1 MLELS
6 FPRTFGLE
14 QDSRQLH
21 VMPYHVKINIDAHN
35 NEKTIY
41 NKQVHIYIC
50 VYPEVDNDSIYLVII
65 QRYKFHQTT
74 SLKQVHVTTNDKLGV
89 PYHTL
94 QKIRRNATQWT

>member
-1 MLELS
+1 MKKL
-6 FPRTFGLE
+6 FT
-14 QDSRQLH
+14 
-21 VMPYHVKINIDAHN
+21 IN
-35 NEKTIY
+35 KC
-41 NKQVHIYIC
+41 IYIY

-74 SLKQVHVTTNDKLGV
+74 FLKQVHVTTNDKLGV